1 MKQGMIK
8 LFDNPQNLTYIHLTD
23 TRVSQEFF
31 LCLKSFKKEENKYV
45 KDEKNSSIKEEDF
58 KKKDSTDIS
67 ALGGVFL
74 RAESFSYS
82 EVSSQVEEKKEK
94 NIVDESQKEYVER
107 KLKQMKVYKQNQKK
121 NLQIDYK
128 KIFMQKSKFKYTLC
142 LDLDETLIYSEIKQK
157 HKEYNYIY
165 EGIIEEKYV
174 KLGINFRPGIKDF
187 LSYASANF
195 EVILFTCSNKEYA
208 DIIMDLI
215 DPDYNYFDYRLYRD
229 DCIEIRPNV
238 FTKDLRIFTNRNIKD
253 IILIDNSLISM
264 LYQLDNGYL
273 ISPFNSNRNDR
284 EFYAL
289 IDFLSKNY
297 SNLSEALKAKF
308 NFQNKFDSF

>member
-1 MKQGMIK
+1 MIK
-8 LFDNPQNLTYIHLTD
+8 LFDNPLNLTYIHLTD
-23 TRVSQEFF
+23 SRVSQEFF
-31 LCLKSFKKEENKYV
+31 LCLKSYKKVENKFE
-45 KDEKNSSIKEEDF
+45 KDEKNLFIREEDM
-58 KKKDSTDIS
+58 KKKESTDLS
-67 ALGGVFL
+67 GLEGVIL
-74 RAESFSYS
+74 RAKSYS
-82 EVSSQVEEKKEK
+82 CSEDSSQVEENKEK
-94 NIVDESQKEYVER
+94 NLVNESQKVYVER
-107 KLKQMKVYKQNQKK
+107 KLKQMKAYKQIQKK

-128 KIFMQKSKFKYTLC
+128 KIFMKKSKFKYTLC
-142 LDLDETLIYSEIKQK
+142 IDLDETLIYSEIKQK

-165 EGIIEEKYV
+165 EGTIEEKYV

-208 DIIMDLI
+208 DIVMDLI

-229 DCIEIRPNV
+229 DCIEIVPNV

-264 LYQLDNGYL
+264 LNQLDNGYL
-273 ISPFNSNRNDR
+273 ITPFTCNRNDR

-289 IDFLSKNY
+289 INFLWKNY
-297 SNLSEALKAKF
+297 LNLSEALKTKF
-308 NFQNKFDSF
+308 NFQNKFDSY